1 MTDYQKKN
9 NELMHYGVLGMKWG
23 HHKAKVVTSSKK
35 NSKKKSNTDIKK
47 SVKEYSRKYD
57 NAEKAS
63 NIADKKWHEV
73 DKMYISLG
81 KNKVERI
88 FNAAHN
94 KTDAAKRYN
103 KAYDEASNMSDKA
116 DELWRDAKNSYK
128 KTGRNKI
135 ERVINNAKYS

>member
-1 MTDYQKKN
+1 
-9 NELMHYGVLGMKWG
+9 
-23 HHKAKVVTSSKK
+23 
-35 NSKKKSNTDIKK
+35 
-47 SVKEYSRKYD
+47 
-57 NAEKAS
+57 
-63 NIADKKWHEV
+63 
-73 DKMYISLG
+73 MYISLG

-88 FNAAHN
+88 FNAARN